1 MRSSR
6 AWTSGMVFV
15 VAVAL
20 GLSLSFVGRRVPALA
35 GPVFSVPVLVLAGF
49 GVATLFLV
57 ALSRKLRN
65 DAKVQSQ
72 RYEALRESESGRST

>member
-15 VAVAL
+15 VAVAI
-20 GLSLSFVGRRVPALA
+20 GMSLSYVGRRVPALA
-35 GPVFSVPVLVLAGF
+35 GAVFGVPVLALAGF
-49 GVATLFLV
+49 GVATLLLV

-65 DAKVQSQ
+65 DAKVQRR
-72 RYEALRESESGRST
+72 RYEALRESEPGHSA